1 VLQKVRLPLV
11 GALILVAAVLVPT
24 LLSQYYVGLVT
35 IGLVYGL
42 FAFGL
47 DVVWGRAG
55 IVNIGHAVFF
65 GIGAY
70 GVAIADARGI
80 PPLAGAGLGILVA
93 LVLAVLIGL
102 SGFRRRATASTMAV
116 LTLGITLLAA
126 QIATTWTGFTG
137 GPNGLLVLTSIGTT
151 AYFWLCFGICAAIVL
166 ACQAL
171 IFSRGPGNRIVATRI
186 NPVRASHLGI
196 DVQRQRLL
204 ALSLGA
210 CISAV
215 AGALDAPLAGLVTPD
230 LVGVVLST
238 QVLIWVAIGGRNTL
252 LGPFLGAMAAT
263 VVQDQLSGISPSA
276 YLLILGAL
284 FIFVVVVAPDGLLGH
299 LRRRHEIVEPW
310 RLRAR
315 RGAARA
321 ELGAP
326 TGGALV
332 VRELVKQFGV
342 TRAVDGVSL
351 EVAAGEIVC
360 LIGPNGAGKTTLL
373 NVVSGDLVQ
382 DGGSVAIFGREL
394 GSISPHRRSRLALG
408 RTFQVPS
415 LFAGLTVGEHLDLAR
430 FEAGGE
436 FHLPAAYERFRQE
449 LAHLRVEQLSLGDR
463 RSLEI
468 ALALSRNPRLLLL
481 DEPAAGLARDEAR
494 SLAGTLRDV
503 RDRAGC
509 AMVAVEHDMEI
520 VRLLADRVLVLHRG
534 MVLFHGS
541 MDEVSSNSD
550 VRDAYLGGT

>member
-1 VLQKVRLPLV
+1 V
-11 GALILVAAVLVPT
+11 AILLAAVLVPT
-24 LLSQYYVGLVT
+24 LLSEYYVGLVT

-70 GVAIADARGI
+70 GVAIADARGL
-80 PPLAGAGLGILVA
+80 PPLAGAALGVLVA
-93 LVLAVLIGL
+93 LLLAVLIGL
-102 SGFRRRATASTMAV
+102 SGFRRRATPSTMAV

-171 IFSRGPGNRIVATRI
+171 IFSREAGNRIVATRI

-263 VVQDQLSGISPSA
+263 VAQDQLSGISPST
-276 YLLILGAL
+276 YLLILGGL
-284 FIFVVVVAPDGLLGH
+284 FIFVVVVAPDGLLGRF
-299 LRRRHEIVEPW
+299 RRRREIVEPW
-310 RLRAR
+310 RLRTR
-315 RGAARA
+315 RRA
-321 ELGAP
+321 PHEGLRGSA
-326 TGGALV
+326 GDALV
-332 VRELVKQFGV
+332 VRELVKQFGAM
-342 TRAVDGVSL
+342 RAVDEVSL
-351 EVAAGEIVC
+351 AVADAEIVC

-394 GSISPHRRSRLALG
+394 GAISPHKRSRLALG

-415 LFAGLTVGEHLDLAR
+415 LFAGLTVSEHLDLAR
-430 FEAGGE
+430 LEAGTDLL
-436 FHLPAAYERFRQE
+436 LPPAYDRFREE
-449 LAHLRVEQLSLGDR
+449 LSNLSIEQLSLGDR

-494 SLAGTLRDV
+494 SLASTLREV

-520 VRLLADRVLVLHRG
+520 VRMLADRVLVLHRG
-534 MVLFHGS
+534 RLLFHGS
-541 MDEVSSNSD
+541 MDEVSNNDD
-550 VRDAYLGGT
+550 VRHAYLGAA

>member
-1 VLQKVRLPLV
+1 MLERVRSPVV
-11 GALILVAAVLVPT
+11 GAAILVAAVLVPT

-80 PPLAGAGLGILVA
+80 PPLAGAALGVLVA
-93 LVLAVLIGL
+93 LALAVLIGL
-102 SGFRRRATASTMAV
+102 SGFRRRATGSTMAV

-171 IFSRGPGNRIVATRI
+171 VFSREPGNRIVATRI

-252 LGPFLGAMAAT
+252 LGPFLGAMSAT

-284 FIFVVVVAPDGLLGH
+284 FIFVVVVAPDGLLGR

-310 RLRAR
+310 RLRVR
-315 RGAARA
+315 RLAARA
-321 ELGAP
+321 EQGAA

-351 EVAAGEIVC
+351 DVGAGEIVC

-430 FEAGGE
+430 FEAGSE
-436 FHLPAAYERFRQE
+436 FQLPAAYDRFRRE

-494 SLAGTLRDV
+494 SLAGTLREV

-541 MDEVSSNSD
+541 MDEVSSNAA
-550 VRDAYLGGT
+550 VRDAYLGAA